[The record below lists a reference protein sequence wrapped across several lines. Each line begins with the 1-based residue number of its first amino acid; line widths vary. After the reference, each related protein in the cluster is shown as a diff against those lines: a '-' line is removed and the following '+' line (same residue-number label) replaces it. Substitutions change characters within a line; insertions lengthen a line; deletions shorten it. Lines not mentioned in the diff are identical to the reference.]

1 MTCCLLAGTGV
12 SALHGAIA
20 MGQTGVVGALL
31 EKGAKGSGEKHLAVL
46 LERMEDARTRD
57 QVETLLAAH
66 EL

>member
-1 MTCCLLAGTGV
+1 M

-20 MGQTGVVGALL
+20 MGQTSVVGALL

-46 LERMEDARTRD
+46 LERMEDARTRE